1 MTPIKLPPRCD
12 RAAVLALLPEFVAA
26 GATGRISVDASEV
39 SQVGQAA
46 LQLLV
51 SARQSPGGATIL
63 PSAALLDAAELACL
77 GDALFDGEAQ

>member
-12 RAAVLALLPEFVAA
+12 RAAAQALLPEFVAA
-26 GATGRISVDASEV
+26 GSSGRITVDASEV
-39 SQVGQAA
+39 TQIGQAA

-51 SARQSPGGATIL
+51 SARRSPRGATIL